1 MISYKDFLLT
11 KVAFAPE
18 TGFEISKDKIN
29 TALKPHQR
37 DAVMWAVKGGR
48 RALFE
53 AFGLGKTVRLWLAEN
68 VDTLV
73 YVPYETTANS
83 KVS

>member
-29 TALKPHQR
+29 PALKPHQR

-48 RALFE
+48 TERTFWHRHRVVSRLFQGRRWI
-53 AFGLGKTVRLWLAEN
+53 F
-68 VDTLV
+68 
-73 YVPYETTANS
+73 ANS
-83 KVS
+83 RDAARRAYIV